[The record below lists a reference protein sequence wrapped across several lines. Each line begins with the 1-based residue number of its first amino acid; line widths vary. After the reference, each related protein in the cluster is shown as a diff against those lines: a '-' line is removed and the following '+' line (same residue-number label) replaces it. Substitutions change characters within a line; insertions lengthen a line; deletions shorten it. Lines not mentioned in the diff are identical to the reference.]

1 MPCLVLKQKN
11 KKTQRFILNKPKTL
25 IGRKSSC
32 DICVPD
38 PFISREHAEIDILD
52 DGVCVIRDLGAKHTL
67 QINEQTVYEKEL
79 GDGDKIK
86 IGQSLFIFKL
96 ESSLPSSMIEFV
108 SPDKTAYETKEIETL
123 DPTNIDVFL
132 AEELD
137 SSDMEALKKDR
148 RRLLLLYE
156 FSRTANSYLEYP
168 HVILEEIMNTALKM
182 LNAEKGFIALKENQ
196 TEELVCEIMVDKQR
210 KDPSEKLEVSRTII
224 HKSFHDKLSIL
235 TENALKDSRFVEA
248 KSIREYNIRS
258 AICAPIMFHDQV
270 LGVIYLDNR
279 TKSGIFSEEDLM
291 FLTALSLQAGVA
303 LSNSQLHRQV
313 VEENIKLM
321 RDITPKFRIVG
332 ESAGMKNIL
341 NMMKKVAPSDISV
354 LIEGETGT
362 GKELIAK
369 GIHELSPRS
378 QKPFIPVN
386 CAAIPNELI
395 ESELFGY
402 EKGAFT
408 GAVSTQSGNFQLAH
422 EGTIFLDEIGDM
434 SLNTQ
439 AKVLRA
445 LEEKEFLR
453 VGGTQTIHIDVRVLA
468 ATNKDLTRAV
478 SQGKFRE
485 DLLYRLNAVT
495 IQLPPLRKRKKD
507 IIPLANHFIKGKN
520 KILSNAAK
528 EILMSYDWPGN
539 IRELKNCLDR
549 AVVMGGGK
557 VIQPE
562 DLPYGLRKGKK
573 TVGWPL
579 ESIRQVEEDH
589 VIRVLRNVQWHKSE
603 AARILGITRQTLDNK
618 IAKYKIKKRS

>member
-1 MPCLVLKQKN
+1 MPYLILKQKN
-11 KKTQRFILNKPKTL
+11 KKIERHILNKSTTL

-32 DICVPD
+32 DIRVLD
-38 PFISREHAEIDILD
+38 PFISREHAEIAILD
-52 DGVCVIRDLGAKHTL
+52 DGSYIIKDLEAKHTL
-67 QINEQTVYEKEL
+67 QINNQTTHEKKL
-79 GDGDKIK
+79 KDGDKIK
-86 IGQSLFIFKL
+86 IGQSIFIFKQ
-96 ESSLPSSMIEFV
+96 EASFPSSRVEFV
-108 SPDKTAYETKEIETL
+108 SPDKTSYETKEIETL
-123 DPTNIDVFL
+123 DPTNIDAFL

-137 SSDMEALKKDR
+137 SSDIMALKKDQ

-182 LNAEKGFIALKENQ
+182 LNAEKGFIALKDKQ
-196 TEELVCEIMVDKQR
+196 TGELVCEIMVDKHR
-210 KDPSEKLEVSRTII
+210 KDSSEKLEVSRTII
-224 HKSFHDKLSIL
+224 QKSFRDKLSIL

-258 AICAPIMFHDQV
+258 AVCAPLMFHGQV

-279 TKSGIFSEEDLM
+279 TTSGSFSEEDLM

-313 VEENIKLM
+313 VEENIKLIQ
-321 RDITPKFRIVG
+321 DITPKFRIVG
-332 ESAGMKNIL
+332 ESTGMKNVL

-362 GKELIAK
+362 GKELIAR

-378 QKPFIPVN
+378 QKPFVPVN

-408 GAVSTQSGNFQLAH
+408 GAVSTQPGNFQLAH

-453 VGGTQTIHIDVRVLA
+453 VGGTQTIQIDVRVLA
-468 ATNKDLTRAV
+468 ATNKDLVKAV
-478 SQGKFRE
+478 AQGKFRE

-507 IIPLANHFIKGKN
+507 IIPLAEHFIKGKD
-520 KILSNAAK
+520 KILSDTTK

-562 DLPYGLRKGKK
+562 DLPHGLRKGKK
-573 TVGWPL
+573 PVRWSL

-589 VIRVLRNVQWHKSE
+589 IIRVLRNVHWRKSE

-618 IAKYKIKKRS
+618 IAKYKIKK